1 MIVGTVVVNL
11 NLPGVNSLKEKR
23 RRLRPLLSRLQNR
36 YNVSVAE
43 VDFNDSLRSAQLGA
57 AIVSND
63 KVFVDRM
70 ISKIVGIIDSASDMV
85 MTDYKVE
92 IL

>member
-1 MIVGTVVVNL
+1 M
-11 NLPGVNSLKEKR
+11 
-23 RRLRPLLSRLQNR
+23 SRLQNR